1 MSETAQQKRDREAK
15 AQESSQTTLEDFSA
29 PKLSE
34 TDPALFMQAY
44 NKNEI
49 ELAGKV
55 IELSVSE
62 AKPKIDKQ
70 TNEHSKDANGNL
82 EYWEPFYSAS
92 IIFEGGEL
100 NMNLSKDI
108 YEKLV
113 IGKRFL
119 FSGMMGLSFKKVQ
132 PKFYNA
138 TLIA

>member
-1 MSETAQQKRDREAK
+1 MAK
-15 AQESSQTTLEDFSA
+15 ANNESSQTDIQDYSA

-34 TDPALFMQAY
+34 TNPALFMAKY

-49 ELAGKV
+49 ALAGKI

-70 TNEHSKDANGNL
+70 TKEHTKDANGNL
-82 EYWEPFYSAS
+82 EFWDPFYSAE
-92 IIFEGGEL
+92 IIFEGGSL
-100 NMNLSKDI
+100 YMNISKEI
-108 YEKLV
+108 YSKLE

-119 FSGMMGLSFKKVQ
+119 FEGMMGLEFKKVQ